1 MPALDLYA
9 PDKARYSR
17 WMLGVS
23 SMLLTGYGAYSLF
36 YAAPSGWREPIG
48 GWEPLGD
55 AFPVSPALLLGLLVV
70 IVGAGGTWWAIN
82 YPKLVDFMKDVEAEM
97 AKVSW
102 ASKSEVV
109 TSSFVVVVATAILS
123 GWVYLADLMLAGV
136 RQLLGGMGG

>member
-1 MPALDLYA
+1 
-9 PDKARYSR
+9 
-17 WMLGVS
+17 
-23 SMLLTGYGAYSLF
+23 
-36 YAAPSGWREPIG
+36 
-48 GWEPLGD
+48 
-55 AFPVSPALLLGLLVV
+55 
-70 IVGAGGTWWAIN
+70 
-82 YPKLVDFMKDVEAEM
+82 MKDVEAEM